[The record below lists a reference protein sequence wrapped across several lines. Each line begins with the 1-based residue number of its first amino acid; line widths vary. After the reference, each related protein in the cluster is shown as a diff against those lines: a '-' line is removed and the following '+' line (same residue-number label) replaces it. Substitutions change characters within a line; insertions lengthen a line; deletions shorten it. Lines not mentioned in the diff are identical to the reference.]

1 MLSSILKLLRE
12 RGSLSVKELS
22 LALQVE
28 PSALY
33 PMLDMLVQKKK
44 IQCLELACK
53 KRCAGGCSQ
62 SDAMTY
68 YALVD

>member
-1 MLSSILKLLRE
+1 MLSSILELLKE

-33 PMLDMLVQKKK
+33 PMLEMLVRKKK

-53 KRCAGGCSQ
+53 KNCIGGCTQ

-68 YALVD
+68 YKLV